1 MANKERYQNPVIND
15 NIKLRLLAYNSNQ
28 KANFESIEKV
38 EIYFLD
44 PTEVSESNPRGLRL
58 VRTINGT
65 DVSNTDVGSYITSF
79 VAEPLLYTIG
89 KYVDIWYVTV
99 DGESATVENNFEIYP
114 NTWFTSSTP
123 LIYDFNFFLSPSR
136 IKKGSKR
143 WLTVEIVPN
152 VPNQHYLTEYY
163 RNLAIISDIKITI
176 EQECV
181 PCMPTECDLRIVVDN
196 EQLEIREKC
205 NAYYFLDTTENGL
218 DLKQGVYSVT
228 FELSFGDSIYIS
240 EKQNLQIV

>member
-1 MANKERYQNPVIND
+1 MANKERYQNPVIGD
-15 NIKLRLLAYNSNQ
+15 NIKLRLLSYNSNS
-28 KANFESIEKV
+28 KANFDAVEKV

-44 PTEVSESNPRGLRL
+44 PTEITESNPKGMRL
-58 VRTINGT
+58 VRSINSVDIT
-65 DVSNTDVGSYITSF
+65 NSDVGSYLTAFI
-79 VAEPLLYTIG
+79 AEPLQFTIG
-89 KYVDIWYVTV
+89 KYIDVWYVTI
-99 DGESATVENNFEIYP
+99 DDETATIENNFEIYP
-114 NTWFTSSTP
+114 NTWFTSPTP
-123 LIYDFNFFLSPSR
+123 LIYDFNFFLNPTR

-163 RNLAIISDIKITI
+163 RNLAIIADVKIKI

-218 DLKQGVYSVT
+218 DLKPGVYAVT
-228 FELSFGDSIYIS
+228 FEMTFGDSIYIS

>member
-99 DGESATVENNFEIYP
+99 DGESATVENNFEI
-114 NTWFTSSTP
+114 
-123 LIYDFNFFLSPSR
+123 
-136 IKKGSKR
+136 
-143 WLTVEIVPN
+143 
-152 VPNQHYLTEYY
+152 
-163 RNLAIISDIKITI
+163 
-176 EQECV
+176 
-181 PCMPTECDLRIVVDN
+181 
-196 EQLEIREKC
+196 
-205 NAYYFLDTTENGL
+205 
-218 DLKQGVYSVT
+218 
-228 FELSFGDSIYIS
+228 
-240 EKQNLQIV
+240 